1 MATITS
7 TVKVGQKI
15 PEEILKLAKEQV
27 REVRKSPKV
36 QDPECQPSTP
46 EALAEFAS
54 MARELRKN
62 L

>member
-27 REVRKSPKV
+27 REARKAPKV
-36 QDPECQPSTP
+36 QDPECLPSTP
-46 EALAEFAS
+46 EALA
-54 MARELRKN
+54 
-62 L
+62 